1 MIAAATAAMATSA
14 PSLPVLSYDT
24 HSPFE
29 KLNRHSYL
37 RKLYFTKKSNPSS
50 CKSFSVGDP
59 SSSYFPSAS
68 PCSFLSASDKNISE
82 PMVPPYNV
90 LITGS
95 SKGVFV

>member
-24 HSPFE
+24 HSSLQ

-50 CKSFSVGDP
+50 CKSFS
-59 SSSYFPSAS
+59 SSSFPSAS
-68 PCSFLSASDKNISE
+68 PSSFLSASDKNISE